1 MTFGDYLLGVI
12 GLAAVAAPL
21 ALAGVRLRARLLPG
35 WDGAPARLAEA
46 VLGVSLFTVILQL
59 LGAAGILGPI
69 TLVAASIVVGLG
81 IRIGVGL
88 AGEEGEAPPSIPIPR
103 LHLAL
108 ALLAAVFLA
117 THWATGLQDVWG
129 RGIFTFD
136 SVWYHGPFSARIADT
151 GNAWPLH
158 FTDPLYLNWF
168 YPENSELQHSAGM
181 VLFGHD
187 LVSPLINF
195 AWLGLALLAAW
206 CIGRPYGVAPLSLV
220 AVTLIL
226 DTGPMVPR
234 EAGTMANDIA
244 PIALLLAA
252 AAILVNAE
260 AAYRGEPRTVG
271 GKALV
276 VVGLAAGLA
285 LGTKMTIAGGVAA
298 LALGVLYIAR
308 PERRRAALLL
318 FLGGVTITAGF
329 WFLRNLIHTG
339 NPLPWVNQIGPIDLP
354 GPDRG
359 LEGRD
364 PFSVSHYIFANPS
377 TDVWRSFFFEGTKD
391 LLGPGWFLLLG
402 GATAGALTALIK
414 PVSLTPHSRSVR
426 VLGAVVVV
434 ATLAYL
440 FTPLT
445 AAGPD
450 GQPTAFTINFRYW
463 VAALALGLALLP
475 LILPSGDRR
484 VRLPGFGSG
493 LPARQLQLALLVG
506 GIALLVIT
514 SQYSDSAAIWDE
526 PSTSIP
532 AAILIGALLI
542 GAPMGLALLGRRSAS
557 VAAAAGAIL
566 AVAIAAVGYGRQDN
580 YLDSRYAGSDGFQ
593 YQIDDAVRWAN
604 PLSGER
610 IAVAGTTGAYNQY
623 GFYGTDLDNYVQFV
637 GQEEP
642 GGDFRAITKCGP
654 WREAVNGGDYDYVIT
669 TPALDLN
676 APATTGITPER
687 GWLVTDPHAEQILHT
702 GRVAVFRLTGDL
714 DPQGCGQRIRPRG
727 TTYAPLGVRP
737 PKITRK

>member
-1 MTFGDYLLGVI
+1 VSLGDYLLGAI
-12 GLAAVAAPL
+12 GLAAVAASLGL
-21 ALAGVRLRARLLPG
+21 AAVRLRARLLPG

-46 VLGVSLFTVILQL
+46 VLGISLFTVILQL

-69 TLVAASIVVGLG
+69 TLVVASIAVGVGIAVWVAAS
-81 IRIGVGL
+81 
-88 AGEEGEAPPSIPIPR
+88 GEEGEPPPSPAVPR
-103 LHLAL
+103 LHLVL

-136 SVWYHGPFSARIADT
+136 SVWYHGPFAARIADT

-181 VLFGHD
+181 ALFGHD
-187 LVSPLINF
+187 LFSPLINF

-206 CIGRPYGVAPLSLV
+206 CIGRPHGVAPLSLV
-220 AVTLIL
+220 AVILIL

-252 AAILVNAE
+252 AAVMINAE
-260 AAYRGEPRTVG
+260 AGCRFEPRTVG
-271 GKALV
+271 GQALV
-276 VVGLAAGLA
+276 VAGLAAGLA

-298 LALGVLYIAR
+298 LAVGVLYIAR
-308 PERRRAALLL
+308 PERRRRALLL
-318 FLGGVTITAGF
+318 FVGGVAITAGF

-339 NPLPWVNQIGPIDLP
+339 NPLPWVNDIGPIELP
-354 GPDRG
+354 GPGRG
-359 LEGRD
+359 LEGRE

-377 TDVWRSFFFEGTKD
+377 TDVWRSFFFEGTQN

-402 GATAGALTALIK
+402 GAAAGAL
-414 PVSLTPHSRSVR
+414 VSLIRPVTRTVR

-440 FTPLT
+440 LTPLT

-463 VAALALGLALLP
+463 IAALALGLALLP

-484 VRLPGFGSG
+484 VRLPGFSGG
-493 LPARQLQLALLVG
+493 LPAGRLQPPLLVG
-506 GIALLVIT
+506 GLALLVIT
-514 SQYSDSAAIWDE
+514 SQYSDSAAIWDD
-526 PSTSIP
+526 PFTSIP
-532 AAILIGALLI
+532 AAILIGVVLV
-542 GAPMGLALLGRRSAS
+542 GAPVGLALLGRRSAS
-557 VAAAAGAIL
+557 LAAAAGAAL
-566 AVAIAAVGYGRQDN
+566 AVAIVSIGYERQDN

-593 YQIDDAVRWAN
+593 YQIDDAARWAN
-604 PLSGER
+604 PLDHER
-610 IAVAGTTGAYNQY
+610 IAVAGTSGAYNQY
-623 GFYGTDLDNYVQFV
+623 AFYGTDLDNYVQFV
-637 GQEEP
+637 GRQEP
-642 GGDFRAITKCGP
+642 GGDFRAITKCAP
-654 WREAVNGGDYDYVIT
+654 WRQAVNDGDYDYVVT
-669 TPALDLN
+669 TPELDLN
-676 APATTGITPER
+676 APATTGISPER
-687 GWLVTDPHAEQILHT
+687 GWLLTDPHATEILHT
-702 GRVAVFRLTGDL
+702 GRVSVFRLTGEL
-714 DPQGCGQRIRPRG
+714 DPGTCGQRVDR
-727 TTYAPLGVRP
+727 LGVGP
-737 PKITRK
+737 PQISTQ